1 MNKTISIIR
10 IIILLTLGMF
20 AMLFLLGEEQDAN
33 LLTWTLRF
41 ICDKALAIGAIFL
54 IARLYKR

>member
-33 LLTWTLRF
+33 LLASN
-41 ICDKALAIGAIFL
+41 I
-54 IARLYKR
+54 